1 MVVNALLNGIADTFA
16 QGLAAAR
23 PRAAPSA
30 ATAAAA
36 KRDGVSI
43 EIHELGEKPLPSHH
57 RRLAAAPFD
66 VDRLVRYMTWGMAA
80 LPACRHPF

>member
-23 PRAAPSA
+23 PRGAPSAAA

-66 VDRLVRYMTWGMAA
+66 VDRLVRS
-80 LPACRHPF
+80 